1 MSSLA
6 FYSGF
11 FFFAI
16 FIAYIAFFV
25 EATRRELDEEIGF
38 IKLWWMIGAME
49 LRDSFDVGVEDK
61 RKIVLAKNKIKV
73 RTYFFAFFMVAFSL
87 AFLA

>member
-1 MSSLA
+1 
-6 FYSGF
+6 
-11 FFFAI
+11 
-16 FIAYIAFFV
+16 
-25 EATRRELDEEIGF
+25 
-38 IKLWWMIGAME
+38 ME